1 MSSVAEHQ
9 AANALPPRRGAVL
22 ALAIDSTARPYALAS
37 LDLAG
42 YTQGT
47 SPNQQHVFVT
57 LQAITADVWFYFS
70 SATASDLDHAAAIS
84 AGSALAYANTY
95 GWRLPQNEER
105 SFRLNRNLDRFLI
118 VKTATGTATLL
129 IAASSES
136 F

>member
-1 MSSVAEHQ
+1 MSLAEEQ
-9 AANALPPRRGAVL
+9 AANTTPPRRGKVL
-22 ALAIDSTARPYALAS
+22 ALAIDSTARPYNFAT

-42 YTQGT
+42 ITQGDRT
-47 SPNQQHVFVT
+47 QQQYVFVT
-57 LQAITADVWFYFS
+57 LQAITADVYFYFAP
-70 SATASDLDHAAAIS
+70 ATANDLDNTASIS

-105 SFRLNRNLDRFLI
+105 SFRLDRNQDRFLV
-118 VKTATGTATLL
+118 VKTASGSATLL